1 MPDPG
6 DGPGGPVP
14 PLCLDENET
23 RRAETTFFFGRGPP
37 YLKVWIGHYSVV
49 YFKNTKYC
57 AFLVYSIWNWILTA
71 IYWCLDKSVGET
83 ENGLDFGFVKHRL
96 NSV

>member
-57 AFLVYSIWNWILTA
+57 AFLVYSDMK
-71 IYWCLDKSVGET
+71 LDSHSDLLV
-83 ENGLDFGFVKHRL
+83 FG
-96 NSV
+96 